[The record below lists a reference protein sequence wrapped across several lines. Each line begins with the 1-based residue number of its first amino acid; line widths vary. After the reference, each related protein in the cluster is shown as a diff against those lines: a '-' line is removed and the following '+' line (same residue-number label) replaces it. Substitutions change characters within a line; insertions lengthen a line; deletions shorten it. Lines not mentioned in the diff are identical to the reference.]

1 MVTTWLKLFFRNSKK
16 NWLNTIIN
24 ISGLTLG
31 LVGLIIVLLYYN
43 DEKSYD
49 QWNSQKDIVYKISHK
64 WGDGQVYDGATDPEG
79 EAVKEIVPEVS
90 DYCNVNSGYNSQI
103 LRYKDKSV
111 YETKIGKA
119 NANFFEFFPHEI
131 VKGDAKTILATKTA
145 IALSTDLEKQ
155 LFGDKESIGKTIKYG
170 KREYIVTGVY
180 KLSKPSVYLPNAI
193 LHRPITTNDHWGGYG
208 VYTFYKVPK
217 GTDLASVEKKIFDIY
232 VDNYYKNEAAEQG
245 ITVDDYVSMQ
255 GSYPMLEKLV
265 DLRLHGKGDEGMIEG
280 KGNYLLLVIM
290 LSLSILIIVISSINF
305 INLSIASA
313 SQRAKEV
320 GVKKTLGVSK
330 IGLQLQFILEI
341 VVQGIIS
348 IFLALIIVE
357 LLLPIFNAFINK
369 DLSLQSIEIILQVG
383 LLAIAISIIIGFITA
398 LYISNF
404 KTISVLKGN
413 FSRSGRMIFV
423 RNLMLGLQF
432 VISGF
437 FFIGGL
443 VVYAQVDYMSSK
455 DLGFSGEEILVV
467 DFNNSQVSRSKQY
480 KLIKNVFSNN
490 PNIEDIS
497 STFLV
502 PGDDNDISLDVMHKD
517 VVVDIKFIPL
527 DFGHLEMINTKISK
541 GRYFSEDFASDTINS
556 VIFNETAVKRL
567 GIANDPINKE
577 VRINEKKFNIVGVVK
592 DYHIEGL
599 DKEIRPA
606 FFTYYTGFDWIRGAM
621 STVQF
626 KIKEG
631 KKQET
636 LAEIERFWTTELE
649 PGYPFSFYYLDQYY
663 SKTHDIYK
671 KQQKLFFILTL
682 VVIFIALLGL
692 FALATLTIQQRLK
705 EVAIRKTLGASVKQI
720 IIQLIKSFIKITGIA
735 VVVLIPIAYY
745 LMQNWLNNFAYRI
758 EMPLWPFII
767 APIILV
773 LLVFIVVGIKALN
786 ATKVDLIKY
795 LKFE

>member
-1 MVTTWLKLFFRNSKK
+1 MVQTWLKLFFRNSKK

-31 LVGLIIVLLYYN
+31 LVGLIIVLLYYT

-49 QWNSQKDIVYKISHK
+49 QWNPEKDVVYKVAHK
-64 WGDGQVYDGATDPEG
+64 WGDGQVYDDATDPEG
-79 EAVKEIVPEVS
+79 AAVKEIVPEVL
-90 DYCNVNSGYNSQI
+90 DYCAVHSGYNSQI

-111 YETKIGKA
+111 YETKIGRA

-131 VKGDAKTILATKTA
+131 IKGDTKTILATKTA

-155 LFGDKESIGKTIKYG
+155 LFGEKESIGKTIKYG

-180 KLSKPSVYLPNAI
+180 KLSKPSIYMPNAM
-193 LHRPITTNDHWGGYG
+193 LQKPITTSTNWGGYSSF
-208 VYTFYKVPK
+208 TFYKIQK
-217 GTDLASVEKKIFDIY
+217 GANIATIEKKIHDIY
-232 VDNYYKNEAAEQG
+232 VENYYKIEAAEQG
-245 ITVDDYVSMQ
+245 ITVDEYVSMQ
-255 GSYPMLEKLV
+255 GSMPILENLV
-265 DLRLHGKGDEGMIEG
+265 DLRLHGKGDDGMMEG
-280 KGNYLLLVIM
+280 KGNYLLLMIM
-290 LSLSILIIVISSINF
+290 LSLSILIIIISSINF

-330 IGLQLQFILEI
+330 IGLQFQFILEI
-341 VVQGIIS
+341 VIQGIIS
-348 IFLALIIVE
+348 VFLALIIVE

-369 DLSLQSIEIILQVG
+369 SLSLESIDIIFKVALV
-383 LLAIAISIIIGFITA
+383 AIVISVIIGFITA

-413 FSRSGRMIFV
+413 FSRSGHMIFV

-443 VVYAQVDYMSSK
+443 VVFAQVHYMSTK
-455 DLGFSGEEILVV
+455 KLGFSGEEILVV
-467 DFNNSQVSRSKQY
+467 EFNDTQKSRVKQY
-480 KLIKNVFSNN
+480 KLIKSVFSNN
-490 PNIEDIS
+490 SNIEGIS
-497 STFLV
+497 STFLA
-502 PGDDNDISLDVMHKD
+502 PGDDNDISLDVTYKD
-517 VVVDIKFIPL
+517 MVVDTKFIPL
-527 DFGHLEMINTKISK
+527 DFGHLEMINTKIAK
-541 GRYFSEDFASDTINS
+541 GRYFSEEFASDTINNL
-556 VIFNETAVKRL
+556 IFNETAVKRL
-567 GIANDPINKE
+567 GIEDPINKIVE
-577 VRINEKKFNIVGVVK
+577 TNDKKFKIIGVVK

-599 DKEIRPA
+599 DKEIRPM
-606 FFTYYTGFDWIRGAM
+606 FYTYYTGFKWVRGAM

-626 KIKEG
+626 KIKPG
-631 KKQET
+631 RKQEA

-649 PGYPFSFYYLDQYY
+649 PGYPFSFYYLDQHF

-671 KQQKLFFILTL
+671 KQQTLFFILTL

-720 IIQLIKSFIKITGIA
+720 IVQLVKSFIKITGIA
-735 VVVLIPIAYY
+735 IIILIPIAYY
-745 LMQNWLNNFAYRI
+745 FMQNWLNNFAYRI
-758 EMPLWPFII
+758 EMPLWPYII
-767 APIILV
+767 APIVLV
-773 LLVFIVVGIKALN
+773 LLVFIVVGIKAFN